1 MNRLKQNIIVD
12 VAMLLAMAVTSI
24 SGWVIKFFVRS
35 GGGARSPL
43 AAREFMGLDR
53 HAWRDIH
60 LWAGVVLVALLVV
73 HIALHWSTIS
83 AFFRRE
89 IPNRV
94 VRIIVYVVM
103 LVVVAATTLPWLLV
117 AR

>member
-35 GGGARSPL
+35 GGGARNPL

-53 HAWRDIH
+53 HDWRDIH
-60 LWAGVVLVALLVV
+60 LWAGVVLVVLLVV

-83 AFFRRE
+83 AFFMRE

-94 VRIIVYVVM
+94 VRTTLYVVM
-103 LVVVAATTLPWLLV
+103 LVVVAATTLPWLLL